1 MVETRDAQDQHQFW
15 FCLSLVVGIKS
26 VCLFDDQLFWGF
38 RGSGLSKNCVHLEMD
53 VGKFWCQIMSG
64 FI

>member
-1 MVETRDAQDQHQFW
+1 M
-15 FCLSLVVGIKS
+15 S
-26 VCLFDDQLFWGF
+26 VCLTINYFGVLGVPDLARIVFI
-38 RGSGLSKNCVHLEMD
+38 LEMD